1 MFLKCTSKLNLE
13 IWEISVEKSSFQ
25 NGTLP
30 VSTSDPLAAEIR
42 REYRALCPQMA
53 RESKK
58 TPGLGK
64 TYLRS
69 F

>member
-1 MFLKCTSKLNLE
+1 MFLKCTSKLHPE
-13 IWEISVEKSSFQ
+13 IQEISIEKSNFQ

-30 VSTSDPLAAEIR
+30 VSTSDPLAAEISLQ
-42 REYRALCPQMA
+42 YRALGPQMA

-58 TPGLGK
+58 SRGLEK
-64 TYLRS
+64 TYLRL

>member
-1 MFLKCTSKLNLE
+1 MFLKGTSKLRPE

-30 VSTSDPLAAEIR
+30 VSTSDPLAAGIS

-58 TPGLGK
+58 TRGSEK
-64 TYLRS
+64 T
-69 F
+69 